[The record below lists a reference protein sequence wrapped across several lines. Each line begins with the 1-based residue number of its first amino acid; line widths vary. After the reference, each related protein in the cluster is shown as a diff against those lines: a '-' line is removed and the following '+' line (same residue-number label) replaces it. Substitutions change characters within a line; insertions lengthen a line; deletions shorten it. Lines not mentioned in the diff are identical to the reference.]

1 MKKSGWATTSVANP
15 VVYLVLDVLQPAGK
29 YAAHPLLRSRSMRV
43 DCGAS
48 DVRQGSSRCGNT
60 SSEDY

>member
-15 VVYLVLDVLQPAGK
+15 VVYLVLDVLQPA
-29 YAAHPLLRSRSMRV
+29 AHPLLRSGPMRV